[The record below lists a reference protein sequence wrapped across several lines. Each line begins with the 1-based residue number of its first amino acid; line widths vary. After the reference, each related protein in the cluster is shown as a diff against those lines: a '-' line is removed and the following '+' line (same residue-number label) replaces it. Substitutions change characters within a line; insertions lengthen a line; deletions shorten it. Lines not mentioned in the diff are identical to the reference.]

1 MAVISSEMRGA
12 PRSRGVGNFL
22 DHDAQQ
28 RAGDDGGAHGGDRA
42 EAQLVHDEP
51 GHVSAHHNDI
61 AMGKVQQQDDAVHHA
76 VAQCD
81 QCIDAAQ
88 GKTVDQ
94 LTKKHCHGLIPSFL
108 DPDRNNTKMRRR
120 SKQTSTDGL
129 RKWII
134 ENFAAFRAAARS
146 GLEHLFQ
153 NRRAIDIGQD
163 RGALDGVVVLIKGK
177 GTGDA
182 LDGAILDAIDHS
194 LLVLIGACFQTS
206 VLQQPECRSTG

>member
-1 MAVISSEMRGA
+1 
-12 PRSRGVGNFL
+12 
-22 DHDAQQ
+22 
-28 RAGDDGGAHGGDRA
+28 
-42 EAQLVHDEP
+42 
-51 GHVSAHHNDI
+51 
-61 AMGKVQQQDDAVHHA
+61 
-76 VAQCD
+76 
-81 QCIDAAQ
+81 
-88 GKTVDQ
+88 
-94 LTKKHCHGLIPSFL
+94 
-108 DPDRNNTKMRRR
+108 MRRR

-146 GLEHLFQ
+146 SLEHLFQ

-206 VLQQPECRSTG
+206 VLRSLNAVAQGNGRIVAQRREAVGVVLAVLLLVRVLKVGVGALCVCLLYTSDAADE